1 MYSRPDGMTINEEI
15 EALVQSHVAPTLSKL
30 ESMEKRPD
38 EVRSLVLQL
47 ARGKGADFVVRG
59 G

>member
-1 MYSRPDGMTINEEI
+1 MTMNEEI
-15 EALVQSHVAPTLSKL
+15 EALLQSHVAPIISKL
-30 ESMEKRPD
+30 ESMEKRLN

-47 ARGKGADFVVRG
+47 ARGTGADFVVRG